1 MLDMFSHL
9 EKKIKTT
16 VRFHDTLIR
25 MLRIKNRPYQV
36 WGKIW
41 KKWNSHTLLMG
52 CKMVQP
58 L

>member
-16 VRFHDTLIR
+16 MRFHYTLTR

-41 KKWNSHTLLMG
+41 NKWNSHTLLMG
-52 CKMVQP
+52 I
-58 L
+58 